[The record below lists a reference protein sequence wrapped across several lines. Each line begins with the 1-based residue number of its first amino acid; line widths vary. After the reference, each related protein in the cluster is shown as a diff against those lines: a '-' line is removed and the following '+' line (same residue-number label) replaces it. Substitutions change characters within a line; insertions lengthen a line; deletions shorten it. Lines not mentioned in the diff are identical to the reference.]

1 MNGSNGYPPGGYGA
15 PPPQQGYAGQPP
27 SAQPQYGA
35 PSPYGAAP
43 QQNPYG
49 APPQQNPYGAPPQQ
63 NPYGAAPQGGYGAP
77 PAYGAAPSPYGQVQY
92 PGQAMNMGMGMG
104 PSMGGMVSSKNPG
117 LAVALEL
124 LGGFFFQTFGIG
136 HLYAGNIGLGLGLM
150 FGYWVLMAINILLC
164 AVLVGFV
171 TWPLTWLAFM
181 IISAITAN
189 NAAKAANAKAGLGTY

>member
-15 PPPQQGYAGQPP
+15 PPPQQGYAGQP

-35 PSPYGAAP
+35 TSPSPYGAAP
-43 QQNPYG
+43 PQNPYG
-49 APPQQNPYGAPPQQ
+49 APPPQQPYGAPPQ
-63 NPYGAAPQGGYGAP
+63 GGYGAR
-77 PAYGAAPSPYGQVQY
+77 PAYGAAPPPYGQVQY
-92 PGQAMNMGMGMG
+92 PGQGMGMGMG
-104 PSMGGMVSSKNPG
+104 PGMGGVVSPKNPG

-124 LGGFFFQTFGIG
+124 LGGFFFQTFGVG

-189 NAAKAANAKAGLGTY
+189 NAAKAANAKAGLNVY